1 MLLSPRVV
9 LHQSNH
15 SSGQALQGGVGR
27 ECVLGKSQVL
37 SSWVR
42 LRDKCQPSPW
52 AVISKVPVAHLGGYA
67 AGASLSPANSSPS
80 RQLVDILEPESVT
93 LQTLALISFPLAE
106 QFLVWYK
113 VHPLKSRGNLLAKF
127 QGIISP
133 GKLSLSHQAAHL
145 AGVFKKKKLF
155 PAEDQLARLCQQQ
168 GPHGLPEVSQHR
180 KTGTPSLGTLKIWTG
195 LLPSMQ
201 RLSLKFN
208 LNFYC

>member
-145 AGVFKKKKLF
+145 AGVFKKKKNF
-155 PAEDQLARLCQQQ
+155 SRLRTNWLDCASNRA
-168 GPHGLPEVSQHR
+168 P
-180 KTGTPSLGTLKIWTG
+180 TGFQKSPSIGRQAH
-195 LLPSMQ
+195 PVQ
-201 RLSLKFN
+201 VRLRSGRDSSPP
-208 LNFYC
+208 CRGCHSSST